1 MHSARRSRRPPDERE
16 SKERFCVVG
25 VSPDFLPEPVLV
37 NGRFVSF
44 RFVPFNRREK
54 LHAEHKR
61 FFLSHLALL
70 EIAQLLAQHQLPSR
84 LFVQQRHTHCN
95 GTFFLTIWKIPL
107 YKLDG
112 LLLLKLLLL
121 L

>member
-1 MHSARRSRRPPDERE
+1 
-16 SKERFCVVG
+16 VVG
-25 VSPDFLPEPVLV
+25 VSPDILPEPVLV
-37 NGRFVSF
+37 IGRFVSF